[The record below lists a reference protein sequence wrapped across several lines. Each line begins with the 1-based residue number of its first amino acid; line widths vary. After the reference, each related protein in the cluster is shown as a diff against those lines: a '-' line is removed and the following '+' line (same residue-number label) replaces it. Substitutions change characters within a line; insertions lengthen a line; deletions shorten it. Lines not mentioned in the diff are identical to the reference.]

1 MKYILMV
8 LLLFVFNVGY
18 AQTVANHY
26 QTAKFDVAIFPKD
39 FPDAMN
45 IFVTAYTPT
54 TAEVDSMEM
63 ALYKYLRR
71 IRRKLKS
78 NPSQINVYKNF
89 KDYRRQYFGFKNDA
103 GEKLL
108 FINSFNPNASSFTFD
123 WLNTQVIV
131 FDGGST
137 YWSVHYNYTK
147 KGFYNLSINGSG

>member
-1 MKYILMV
+1 MKYIIVFLF
-8 LLLFVFNVGY
+8 LLFFKVCP
-18 AQTVANHY
+18 AQTVAYHY

-54 TAEVDSMEM
+54 TAELDSMEM
-63 ALYKYLRR
+63 ALY
-71 IRRKLKS
+71 
-78 NPSQINVYKNF
+78 
-89 KDYRRQYFGFKNDA
+89 
-103 GEKLL
+103 
-108 FINSFNPNASSFTFD
+108 NASSFTFD

-137 YWSVHYNYTK
+137 YWNVHYNYTK

>member
-1 MKYILMV
+1 MLFRNMKYIIV
-8 LLLFVFNVGY
+8 FSFLLLFKVCP

-63 ALYKYLRR
+63 ALY
-71 IRRKLKS
+71 
-78 NPSQINVYKNF
+78 
-89 KDYRRQYFGFKNDA
+89 
-103 GEKLL
+103 
-108 FINSFNPNASSFTFD
+108 NASSFTFD